1 MPGGVQKCA
10 FCKKRS
16 LYGRAMLSVLQIP
29 GAQDHGSAD
38 QCRCCWLLLSLVLS
52 VQSLYVSAST
62 FVCVCVCVLI
72 ELHKKIYRIDANN
85 LQEKNVTLLFW
96 NVYKILSIWFCYAA
110 YAEKFVVGLCLTN
123 QGNKIKI
130 LII

>member
-1 MPGGVQKCA
+1 MP
-10 FCKKRS
+10 
-16 LYGRAMLSVLQIP
+16 
-29 GAQDHGSAD
+29 
-38 QCRCCWLLLSLVLS
+38 LLLAAPVARSVRPVSLRIGI
-52 VQSLYVSAST
+52 YVC
-62 FVCVCVCVLI
+62 VCVCVCVLI